1 MEISEILKYCP
12 NGTKLYSSI
21 FGEVTFNKIDTD
33 EESYPIIVYKLDSM
47 KTSFT
52 KEGYYTEYP
61 NSECV
66 LFPSK
71 KQRDWSKFRLSVK
84 NGDIMMLENGT
95 RPFIFRKYLKYS
107 TGIEGFISD
116 FYCGIT
122 KSNELEIK
130 TTNNPYWTMDF
141 IIPASE
147 EAKKELFDKIAE
159 SGYKWNADSLKLEKI
174 EPKFKEGD
182 IIELDNVLYLNTGII
197 KNDKL
202 QTCCLMKENTINVY
216 ESEFNKGLLNIAT
229 LATKEKRNK
238 FYSTL
243 IRYGY
248 EYDKNQHKL
257 IKHGFKPFD
266 KVLIRDDVNNKWLC
280 SIFLCYE
287 DEVDK
292 DFPYVCLNGRW
303 CYCIPYKGNEYLLGK
318 IN

>member
-1 MEISEILKYCP
+1 MNVSEILKRCPKGTELYSTVFGDVYFQRVLDKYLIEVTSNCGVVHQFFP
-12 NGTKLYSSI
+12 NGSYSLQ
-21 FGEVTFNKIDTD
+21 G
-33 EESYPIIVYKLDSM
+33 
-47 KTSFT
+47 
-52 KEGYYTEYP
+52 
-61 NSECV
+61 ECV

-107 TGIEGFISD
+107 TGIEDFISD

-159 SGYKWNADSLKLEKI
+159 SGYKWNADTLKLEKI

-182 IIELDNVLYLNTGII
+182 IIELDNVLYLTTGII

-202 QTCCLMKENTINVY
+202 QTCCLMKETTINVY
-216 ESEFNKGLLNIAT
+216 EPEFNKGLLNIAT

-238 FYSTL
+238 FYSAL

-257 IKHGFKPFD
+257 VKQEFKPFD
-266 KVLIRDDVNNKWLC
+266 MVLVRNDANKKW
-280 SIFLCYE
+280 SIELFSYYDEE
-287 DEVDK
+287 DK
-292 DFPYVCLNGRW
+292 LFPYVCLDG
-303 CYCIPYKGNEYLLGK
+303 CYHYCIPYKDNEYLLGK
-318 IN
+318 AINPYMI